1 MGERIE
7 RDSEWQEAATAAS
20 IAAARKVVLGD
31 DAGINKNTPVGRLSD
46 LEWGWIV
53 TSAIFAWIA
62 THAEQATV
70 KGLDVEQTIRFSM
83 LDPNP
88 WDAGMISTVLP
99 KLADV
104 GIDWSKPPA
113 DWSRETMITFLSAA
127 HAVLDFNRAN
137 LSEAPISVA
146 IDALIEQAEPP
157 EKNAREY
164 RGASAIAHE
173 CLRRV
178 QYDWMCAPVPLSQ
191 TRDIFARGHFFE
203 ELSRQ
208 HLIRVGF

>member
-31 DAGINKNTPVGRLSD
+31 DAAINKNTPVGRLSD

-88 WDAGMISTVLP
+88 WDAGMISTGLP
-99 KLADV
+99 KRGGRARMRWPEAAGGLAGRDYNPLLV
-104 GIDWSKPPA
+104 GTVGSDPTGGSCPRSRGRFDPAQIKNQSPHRPYPAVTRWAGLQPRPPVGGA
-113 DWSRETMITFLSAA
+113 D
-127 HAVLDFNRAN
+127 
-137 LSEAPISVA
+137 
-146 IDALIEQAEPP
+146 Q
-157 EKNAREY
+157 
-164 RGASAIAHE
+164 
-173 CLRRV
+173 
-178 QYDWMCAPVPLSQ
+178 
-191 TRDIFARGHFFE
+191 
-203 ELSRQ
+203 
-208 HLIRVGF
+208 